1 MWLIRFHLIETRDYN
16 YANRICRKM
25 GIAPKRTSDIVL
37 IKALLLHVFQ
47 KKSWRTVALE
57 VGISHVTAF
66 QFYNDVRDTA
76 EFHEILSYFIERRI
90 VLSILHEKNITRE
103 YLESDEILQKS
114 LELLPFLIKSL

>member
-16 YANRICRKM
+16 YVNRICRKM
-25 GIAPKRTSDIVL
+25 GIAPKRASDIVL
-37 IKALLLHVFQ
+37 IKAILLHIFQ

-66 QFYNDVRDTA
+66 QFYNEIKNKNELHDV
-76 EFHEILSYFIERRI
+76 LSYFIERRI
-90 VLSILHEKNITRE
+90 ILSILHEKNITRE

-114 LELLPFLIKSL
+114 LELFPLLIKSL